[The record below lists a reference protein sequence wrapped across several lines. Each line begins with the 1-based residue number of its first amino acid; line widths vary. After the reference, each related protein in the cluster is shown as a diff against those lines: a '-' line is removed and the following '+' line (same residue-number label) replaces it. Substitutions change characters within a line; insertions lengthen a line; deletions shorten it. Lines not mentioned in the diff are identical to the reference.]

1 MRVSSEGYVEIPKAL
16 RERLGWQPETEVQ
29 LEVEGDSVRIRPVTP
44 TTERPAPKRKSL
56 LEEPFFG
63 MWRDREDLADST
75 EWVRRIRER
84 EWTRR

>member
-1 MRVSSEGYVEIPKAL
+1 MRVTSEGYIEIPRAL
-16 RERLGWQPETEVQ
+16 RERLGWEPETEVR
-29 LEVEGDSVRIRPVTP
+29 LEVEGDSVRILPVAP
-44 TTERPAPKRKSL
+44 TAERSAPKRASL